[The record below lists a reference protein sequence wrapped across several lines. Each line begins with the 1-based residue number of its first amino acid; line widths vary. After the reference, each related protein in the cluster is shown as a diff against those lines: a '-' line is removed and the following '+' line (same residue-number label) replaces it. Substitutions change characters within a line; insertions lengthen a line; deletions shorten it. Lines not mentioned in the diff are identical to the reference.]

1 VRVVSEHE
9 RIFFSLSP
17 TPMQLHQTK
26 HRSAVIQAKQLH
38 PFRQRPIS
46 LKYYGPVPTWCKRQ
60 C

>member
-1 VRVVSEHE
+1 
-9 RIFFSLSP
+9 
-17 TPMQLHQTK
+17 MQLHQTK